1 MELETN
7 LKRIFKNFS
16 HAHVSRWKRGDVS
29 QYRDTLYFINAS
41 SAYVRSNAWI
51 HSLPRSRTLVSRPR
65 TGRSARR
72 TERYS
77 LALGLGHRA
86 LVLRRR
92 EEANVREL
100 PHRHLDLF
108 HRPVAVVRYVHVH
121 SNVLPVMVQLLVQR
135 RLQVKLV
142 RRHDEFF
149 AHLDGRLL
157 ALLRRRVHDLP
168 YREPHR
174 VSATRVIY
182 R

>member
-1 MELETN
+1 MSRGTRRGVATIYTDISSVERE
-7 LKRIFKNFS
+7 RERPMPRAYP
-16 HAHVSRWKRGDVS
+16 HA
-29 QYRDTLYFINAS
+29 
-41 SAYVRSNAWI
+41 RSNAWI
-51 HSLPRSRTLVSRPR
+51 RLLPHSHTLVSRR
-65 TGRSARR
+65 TTEGGAR

-77 LALGLGHRA
+77 LALSLGHRA
-86 LVLRRR
+86 LVLRRG

-121 SNVLPVMVQLLVQR
+121 GYVLAVMVQLLVQR

-142 RRHDEFF
+142 RRHHEFF

-174 VSATRVIY
+174 VSATR
-182 R
+182 